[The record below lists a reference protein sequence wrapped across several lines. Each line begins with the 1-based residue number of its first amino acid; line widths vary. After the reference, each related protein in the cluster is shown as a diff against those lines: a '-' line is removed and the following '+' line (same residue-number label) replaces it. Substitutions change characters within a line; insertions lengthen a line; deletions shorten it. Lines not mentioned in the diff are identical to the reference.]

1 MKKYYDVEDVQ
12 KITGF
17 KKSYSYK
24 IIRKINEKLKNEN
37 ENENVVTFKGR
48 VLIEE
53 FNTFLGI
60 DLKEKNKKVR
70 I

>member
-37 ENENVVTFKGR
+37 ENAVTFKGR

-60 DLKEKNKKVR
+60 DLKEKNEKVR